1 MREIWDI
8 IWHRFNVI
16 LSVVGDANAR
26 VISLLFYFTIL
37 VPFGIGASLFSDP
50 LRQKKTANDLPAE
63 SGWLERAPVPNDLDS
78 AKRQG

>member
-1 MREIWDI
+1 MREIWEI

-37 VPFGIGASLFSDP
+37 VPFGIGASLLTDP
-50 LRQKKTANDLPAE
+50 LRQKKTANNSPA
-63 SGWLERAPVPNDLDS
+63 GMDWLEREPVPHDLDS